1 MPPGMPP
8 MDESGFQALA
18 WAGGEANELIDE
30 VARSE
35 VNEMGDTMATAGG
48 GGEVSGPSDE
58 NTKEPR
64 ARKRGGARGGDRR
77 RIAKSKGE

>member
-1 MPPGMPP
+1 MAAA
-8 MDESGFQALA
+8 SSN
-18 WAGGEANELIDE
+18 GEADELIDE

-35 VNEMGDTMATAGG
+35 ANEMGNAMATTSG

>member
-1 MPPGMPP
+1 MAAA
-8 MDESGFQALA
+8 SS
-18 WAGGEANELIDE
+18 GGEANELNDE

-35 VNEMGDTMATAGG
+35 VNEKGDAMATASGD
-48 GGEVSGPSDE
+48 GEVSGPSDE

>member
-1 MPPGMPP
+1 MAAA
-8 MDESGFQALA
+8 SSN
-18 WAGGEANELIDE
+18 GEADELIDE
-30 VARSE
+30 VARGK
-35 VNEMGDTMATAGG
+35 VNEMGDAMATASG